1 MLCVREAGCLFRDQL
16 WAFPDVSWGPAL
28 PQMSSDSPP
37 FLGRACEPQG
47 LVSRKPSHMFILLR
61 ASLDSSPAQPHR
73 TGVWLMLAAA
83 TSPGEFWGRLAP
95 GSC

>member
-37 FLGRACEPQG
+37 FSGRACEPQG
-47 LVSRKPSHMFILLR
+47 LVSRKPTHTFHPFEGKFGFQPC
-61 ASLDSSPAQPHR
+61 PATQNR
-73 TGVWLMLAAA
+73 GLADV
-83 TSPGEFWGRLAP
+83 SGCDVPW
-95 GSC
+95 